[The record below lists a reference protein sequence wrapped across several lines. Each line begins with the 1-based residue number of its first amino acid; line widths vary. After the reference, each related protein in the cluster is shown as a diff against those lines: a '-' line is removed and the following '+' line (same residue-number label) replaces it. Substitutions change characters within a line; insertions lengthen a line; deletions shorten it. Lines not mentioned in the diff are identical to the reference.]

1 MPTKTSPEYATLPDS
16 TVVKY
21 GPIGVAV
28 TAMKALTNCRAIGAT
43 GQTGGYIECTTLLD
57 TSKQFISDLPEGPE
71 KSLVFIDN
79 PEDADFAAF
88 LAAAQKRETVQ
99 FYIELPNGRTATMIL
114 ALSGWETNEISAPSN
129 EVIQITVKGKQNTLT
144 WGTKTTPPAGGGGG
158 GKGGQGGGN
167 GG

>member
-21 GPIGVAV
+21 GPIGAAV

-43 GQTGGYIECTTLLD
+43 GQTGGYIDCTTLLD

-88 LAAAQKRETVQ
+88 LTAAQKRETVQ

-114 ALSGWETNEISAPSN
+114 ALSGWETNEISAPSS
-129 EVIQITVKGKQNTLT
+129 EVIQITVKGKQNTLS
-144 WGTKTTPPAGGGGG
+144 WGTKTTPPSGGTG
-158 GKGGQGGGN
+158 GKGTGGAGD
-167 GG
+167 GV